1 LLDEGEAV
9 MKTKSIVGKLAIA
22 WCCLLFLPTPSFAR
36 EKTDVIVMKNGDR
49 FTGEIKGLKAGVLYV
64 SMKYILGTSS
74 VEWSEVAHVES
85 KQLFLVKTED
95 GSVYTGTLNTTGG
108 PGGRPIMIEVA
119 EIVGPKVQID
129 PPKIVT
135 MDVTSTKF
143 IERLN
148 GTIDSGIIYSK
159 GNQSTQYNLGAQITY
174 PRERWAA
181 GASVNSTLAD
191 STGANKSTRNQLNL
205 DAFHIMRSK
214 NWFYDGIGVFLQSSE
229 QGISRQV
236 TEGAGIGRFLKNT
249 NQTQVSIFAG
259 FAGQNTDYVDT
270 SSQNLASGLI
280 AGNIQFFRFN
290 KTNANVTAYFLPA
303 ISQPGRVKF
312 NLNATYYLKIVGN
325 LEWNVSFYSNFDNQP
340 PNHLSGSDF
349 GSSSGLSW
357 KFGNK

>member
-1 LLDEGEAV
+1 MIKINPVVA
-9 MKTKSIVGKLAIA
+9 KLAVA
-22 WCCLLFLPTPSFAR
+22 LCCLFSVTPMFAR
-36 EKTDVIVMKNGDR
+36 ESADVIIMKNGDR

-74 VEWSEVAHVES
+74 IEWSEVAHVES

-95 GSVYTGTLNTTGG
+95 GSVYTGTLNTNGG
-108 PGGRPIMIEVA
+108 PSGRPITIEVVEVA
-119 EIVGPKVQID
+119 GKKVEIE
-129 PPKIVT
+129 PPQIVT
-135 MDVTSTKF
+135 LDVTSTRVV
-143 IERLN
+143 ERFN

-159 GNQSTQYNLGAQITY
+159 GNQSTQYNLGAQINY

-181 GASVNSTLAD
+181 GASFNSTLAD

-205 DAFHIMRSK
+205 DAFHLMRSK

-229 QGISRQV
+229 QGINRQV
-236 TEGAGIGRFLKNT
+236 TGGGGVGRFLKNT

-259 FAGQNTDYVDT
+259 LAGQNTAYIDT
-270 SSQNLASGLI
+270 RSQNLAFGLV

-290 KTNANVTAYFLPA
+290 KTNATVTASLLPA

-325 LEWNVSFYSNFDNQP
+325 LDWNVSFYSNFDSQP